1 MAEIQ
6 SFALLILLAAGV
18 GLVAVLSSHLTTW
31 VKIPSPVLFLVFAAV
46 AVKVI
51 PALHAPPEQAA
62 ERVVTVALVCILF
75 DGGMHIGWSRLKSAA
90 APIAVVGVAGT
101 FLTVAA
107 GAVFVHLAFNLTWFV
122 ALLVATAGGANGPG
136 SRVLRARAAGDL
148 RTQRH
153 HLGGR
158 GRGK

>member
-1 MAEIQ
+1 MADTQ

-31 VKIPSPVLFLVFAAV
+31 VKIPSPALFLGVAAI

-62 ERVVTVALVCILF
+62 ERVVTIALVCILF
-75 DGGMHIGWSRLKSAA
+75 EGGMHIGWSRFRSAA

-101 FLTVAA
+101 IKNCLC
-107 GAVFVHLAFNLTWFV
+107 
-122 ALLVATAGGANGPG
+122 NGI
-136 SRVLRARAAGDL
+136 
-148 RTQRH
+148 
-153 HLGGR
+153 
-158 GRGK
+158 